1 MEVAGW
7 SNPPRCRRAD
17 PQGAFR
23 PDPVFQGQLRDKILM
38 STFPVRRAALLLLLL
53 LLGPVGN
60 AGAQAPPAKAPAP
73 ATTPPPAPA
82 TTPAPAP
89 LVTPQSLTVM
99 VVDVQALLQNSKA
112 AKMVRGQIEQ
122 KRNEY
127 TKEISRE
134 EEALRTERDA
144 LQRQQASM
152 SPETLNKKG
161 REFQQKVNDLDRDV
175 QSKRAA
181 LEKSNNEALTRIQQT
196 MLKIIAD
203 LARQRRAN
211 LVLQRTDLV
220 LFDQSFD
227 VTDEVMQKLDEE
239 LPVLTVNFA
248 APEPVPAASAAP
260 AEPAPPTPTA
270 KAATGRARKK

>member
-1 MEVAGW
+1 MTI
-7 SNPPRCRRAD
+7 RLC
-17 PQGAFR
+17 
-23 PDPVFQGQLRDKILM
+23 L
-38 STFPVRRAALLLLLL
+38 RAALVLPLA
-53 LLGPVGN
+53 VGF
-60 AGAQAPPAKAPAP
+60 AGIAAAQAPPAKAPARAP
-73 ATTPPPAPA
+73 AAAPAP
-82 TTPAPAP
+82 TPTPAPAP
-89 LVTPQSLTVM
+89 TLAPAAPLPAAQNITVM

-112 AKMVRGQIEQ
+112 AKMVRSQMEA

-127 TKEISRE
+127 TNEISHAE
-134 EEALRTERDA
+134 EVLRAERDA
-144 LQRQQASM
+144 LQRQQASL
-152 SPETLNKKG
+152 SPEALNKKA

-203 LARQRRAN
+203 IARQRRAN

-227 VTDEVMQKLDEE
+227 VTDQVMQKLDEE

-248 APEPVPAASAAP
+248 TPEPVPAT
-260 AEPAPPTPTA
+260 AEEPTEPQTTPVPVARTA
-270 KAATGRARKK
+270 RTKRK

>member
-1 MEVAGW
+1 MP
-7 SNPPRCRRAD
+7 N
-17 PQGAFR
+17 
-23 PDPVFQGQLRDKILM
+23 
-38 STFPVRRAALLLLLL
+38 STVRQAALLLLLL
-53 LLGPVGN
+53 FGPV
-60 AGAQAPPAKAPAP
+60 ATADAQAPAKAPAP
-73 ATTPPPAPA
+73 ARAPAPA
-82 TTPAPAP
+82 TPTAPAPPAPAP
-89 LVTPQSLTVM
+89 LPAPQNLTVM

-127 TKEISRE
+127 TKDISRQE
-134 EEALRTERDA
+134 ETLRTERDT

-181 LEKSNNEALTRIQQT
+181 LEKSNNDALTRIQQT

-203 LARQRRAN
+203 IARQRRAN

-248 APEPVPAASAAP
+248 TPVPVPASSTGP
-260 AEPAPPTPTA
+260 AEPAPPAPTA
-270 KAATGRARKK
+270 KATGSRGKKR

>member
-1 MEVAGW
+1 MP
-7 SNPPRCRRAD
+7 N
-17 PQGAFR
+17 
-23 PDPVFQGQLRDKILM
+23 VF
-38 STFPVRRAALLLLLL
+38 FRRAALLSAL
-53 LLGPVGN
+53 LLGLVGS
-60 AGAQAPPAKAPAP
+60 AAAQTPPAKAPAP
-73 ATTPPPAPA
+73 S
-82 TTPAPAP
+82 PAPAP
-89 LVTPQSLTVM
+89 AHAPAPPAPLPAAQNLSVM

-134 EEALRTERDA
+134 EEALRTERDT

-181 LEKSNNEALTRIQQT
+181 LEKSNNEALTRIQQS

-203 LARQRRAN
+203 IARQRRAN

-248 APEPVPAASAAP
+248 TPEPVPAASAAP
-260 AEPAPPTPTA
+260 AETAPATTRAATA
-270 KAATGRARKK
+270 KPKKK